1 VSHQSACTISLPILS
16 AAADIPARR
25 FTTFKAT
32 NGVALPGSAGE
43 PAAIVGI
50 TAESYDH
57 SQASAGLGSTT
68 VAVARLDGA
77 VLEVEAGEA
86 LTVGQAVIAGDDG
99 RAMAATTVAGPN
111 LTAGPHQ
118 VVGIVKAPASAAGVV
133 AEIISIRGQ
142 VLTLA

>member
-1 VSHQSACTISLPILS
+1 VSYQSACTISLPILS
-16 AAADIPARR
+16 AAADIPDRR
-25 FTTFKAT
+25 LVTTGA
-32 NGVALPGSAGE
+32 NGVALPAAAGE